1 MRVQCVRLRLL
12 PSFFCVSLRPQ
23 IYADRATLE
32 FFRRPS
38 PIGDMK
44 QMYRQQYEQADYA
57 RLRHSDTKIVGIYD
71 DHDYGEETPSGALRL
86 QGSGEAAV
94 NVTAR
99 AEKRPLTLAADF

>member
-1 MRVQCVRLRLL
+1 MCPTAPVT
-12 PSFFCVSLRPQ
+12 PFCVSLRPQ

-71 DHDYGEETPSGALRL
+71 DHDYGEVTSSGALRR
-86 QGSGEAAV
+86 QGSGGGGGERDCASREAPSHP
-94 NVTAR
+94 R
-99 AEKRPLTLAADF
+99 R